1 MSSDKLLKE
10 MDDGEDVQSERLES
24 IMNSA
29 NVQNEH
35 LENIAISLSEI
46 ADCLSQFLDFIS
58 VVNFDELE
66 AREKAMK
73 ANNEKRL

>member
-1 MSSDKLLKE
+1 MSGNKLLKE
-10 MDDGEDVQSERLES
+10 MAKTAD
-24 IMNSA
+24 
-29 NVQNEH
+29 VQNEH

-73 ANNEKRL
+73 ATNEKRL

>member
-1 MSSDKLLKE
+1 MSGDKLLKD
-10 MDDGEDVQSERLES
+10 MIAAAD
-24 IMNSA
+24 
-29 NVQNEH
+29 VQNEH

-73 ANNEKRL
+73 ASNEKRL

>member
-1 MSSDKLLKE
+1 MSGDKLLKD
-10 MDDGEDVQSERLES
+10 MIAAAD
-24 IMNSA
+24 
-29 NVQNEH
+29 VQNEH

-73 ANNEKRL
+73 ATNEKRL

>member
-1 MSSDKLLKE
+1 MFKCS
-10 MDDGEDVQSERLES
+10 
-24 IMNSA
+24 
-29 NVQNEH
+29 NEH